1 MRLPEDHRLRRAL
14 HDEAHARPPESM
26 EAPLRLSLLALLA
39 HETTRDREW
48 EHFGAL
54 VERFGV
60 AAPAREANHF
70 SASLGPFRVNWERH
84 TEFTRYKFIVT
95 GAVPDPFAAPALEAV
110 PADWLAAL
118 AGQKIMA
125 AHAVLVRVAD
135 LPTDPESI
143 ARHHFMGNSL
153 VGARIAGGAG
163 LAFTDFRI
171 HADGFGRLL
180 LLDEGL
186 TPRQAGRML
195 QRLLEIEAYRLMA
208 LLALPVA
215 RELGPFLGRQERELA
230 GIWEALL
237 QAGAPDEA
245 ALLDR
250 LTRLQAEI
258 EDRET
263 ASHYRFGAA
272 RAYYRLVQQRIDELR
287 EDRLPGL
294 QTFREFTERRLAP
307 AMDTCEAA
315 WGRLQS
321 LSERAARA
329 TQLLSTRVAVASEQQ
344 NRALLAS
351 MDRRA
356 KLQLRL
362 QQTVEGLSIAAITY
376 YGVGLVGYGAK
387 GLRAAGV
394 AIDVDIAVAVGIPV
408 VAAVVTWVI
417 ARVRRRVTRDTN

>member
-1 MRLPEDHRLRRAL
+1 MRLPEDHPLRRAL
-14 HDEAHARPPESM
+14 NDEAHARPPEAM
-26 EAPLRLSLLALLA
+26 AAPLRLSFLALLA
-39 HETTRDREW
+39 DETTRDRERR
-48 EHFGAL
+48 HFSAL
-54 VERFGV
+54 VERYGV

-70 SASLGPFRVNWERH
+70 SADLGPFRVKWERH
-84 TEFTRYKFIVT
+84 TEFTRYKFIVA
-95 GAVPDPFAAPALEAV
+95 GAVPDPFATPAIEAV
-110 PADWLAAL
+110 PADWLAGL
-118 AGQKIMA
+118 EGPKIMA
-125 AHAVLVRVAD
+125 AHAALVRAAEVPAD
-135 LPTDPESI
+135 FESI
-143 ARHHFMGNSL
+143 ARRHFMGNSL

-171 HADGFGRLL
+171 QADGFSRLL
-180 LLDEGL
+180 LVDEGL

-215 RELGPFLGRQERELA
+215 RELGPFLAQQERELA
-230 GIWEALL
+230 SIWATLL
-237 QAGAPDEA
+237 QAGTPNEA

-250 LTRLQAEI
+250 LTRLHAEI

-272 RAYYRLVQQRIDELR
+272 RAYHRLVQQRIDELR

-294 QTFREFTERRLAP
+294 QTFGEFTERRLSP
-307 AMDTCEAA
+307 AMNTCEAA

-321 LSERAARA
+321 LSERTARA

-376 YGVGLVGYGAK
+376 YGVGLMGYAAK

-394 AIDVDIAVAVGIPV
+394 PLDVDIALAASIPLI
-408 VAAVVTWVI
+408 AAVTAWAI
-417 ARVRRRVTRDTN
+417 ARVRRRVTRDSQ